1 MSLQLSHA
9 ELFKVAPISSRQSLK
24 LLPFSL
30 KKKKQ
35 KLVVGDDSGVV
46 SSFQMKKGD
55 PVAIYKSVPQ
65 TNAIT
70 SINLGLYKGTT
81 DKAYVS
87 SGQQVLGYTKKG
99 KEFFKFQS
107 NLSETINR
115 VFTYDTHLWTA
126 TDYIYNQFENG
137 QDKHFYMCQD
147 RINDMLLLHENDELV
162 PVLACQDKY
171 IRFIQGSEP
180 LAKKSVPGACTT
192 LTKHTLKKAPS
203 QILYGSAN
211 GAFGA
216 VQWNNQKVKTIW
228 KTDGGALGDSNAHGP
243 AAITALASFDINK
256 DDSNEIIVGRDDG
269 RIEVYSVDA
278 SGGITKEFESV
289 EQESVRAFQTGVLST
304 PGFDEIV
311 FCTYSGRVLS
321 LTSEPLDQ
329 PDTDDVYGR
338 SRGTVQRETRIVKL
352 RKEIAQLEEKVTKE
366 RDRMARKSASEKEA
380 CLPVVEEVPVNCK
393 CALNVAEQT
402 YDLSVEIPVPIATVV
417 LHSSVPLD
425 LLDTVNNQAILCRSP
440 PDVSTNSHVLATY
453 RCQEFTNRL
462 EFRVRTLEG
471 QYGEIELTVLADTVP
486 RCAQVVKQFIK
497 PLSLH
502 HRINIVESTELD
514 EATMN
519 SLHLTGDFSLL
530 QVHEW
535 VSYCLPEVPLRLQ
548 DDDIKMY
555 FRNTFFGNVLV
566 CEYRKGDAQ
575 FSSASIST
583 IAILKE
589 VITKEA
595 TTRKIGLDIS
605 FDIKPSSIPFL
616 LNLLRPKL
624 DWKQMIASQ
633 VKILDGIK
641 ELQMHEADHTLW
653 MSPEY
658 QSVLKDADTILDE
671 FKARPRALNYL
682 AGVLT
687 DLYVDVCKFRG
698 VNPKPQIP
706 QLYLLLD
713 QYSFDALVAFFMQH
727 H

>member
-1 MSLQLSHA
+1 MSLSLSHA
-9 ELFKVAPISSRQSLK
+9 ELFKVGPISSRQTLK
-24 LLPFSL
+24 LLPLSQ

-35 KLVVGDDSGVV
+35 KLVVGDDAGVV

-55 PVAIYKSVPQ
+55 PLAIYKSVPH
-65 TNAIT
+65 TGAIT
-70 SINLGLYKGTT
+70 CVNLGIFKGTT
-81 DKAYVS
+81 DKAS
-87 SGQQVLGYTKKG
+87 DGTQVVGYNKKG

-115 VFTYDTHLWTA
+115 VYTYDSHLWTA
-126 TDYIYNQFENG
+126 TDFIYNQFENG
-137 QDKHFYMCQD
+137 QDKNYYMCQD
-147 RINDMLLLHENDELV
+147 RINDMLLFQDGASDDLH

-171 IRFIQGSEP
+171 IRLIQGNEP
-180 LAKKSVPGACTT
+180 LAKKSIPGACSV
-192 LTKHTLKKAPS
+192 LAKHAVKKAPS
-203 QILYGSAN
+203 QIIYGSAT

-216 VQWNNQKVKTIW
+216 VQWNNQKFKTIW
-228 KTDGGALGDSNAHGP
+228 KTDGGKAPTAGP
-243 AAITALASFDINK
+243 SAVTALCSFDINK
-256 DDSNEIIVGRDDG
+256 DDTPEIIVGRDDG

-278 SGGITKEFESV
+278 GGVLVKEFESV
-289 EQESVRAFQTGVLST
+289 EQESVRTFQGGVLST
-304 PGFDEIV
+304 PGFEEIV

-321 LTSEPLDQ
+321 LTTEPLDQ
-329 PDTDDVYGR
+329 PDADDVYGR

-352 RKEIAQLEEKVTKE
+352 RKEIAALEDKVTKE
-366 RDRMARKSASEKEA
+366 RDRHARKGATEKE

-393 CALNVAEQT
+393 CALNAAEQT

-425 LLDTVNNQAILCRSP
+425 LLDTATNQAILCRSP
-440 PDVSTNSHVLATY
+440 PDAANHSHVLATY

-486 RCAQVVKQFIK
+486 RCAQVVRQFIK

-502 HRINIVESTELD
+502 HRVNVVESAEV
-514 EATMN
+514 EAATMN
-519 SLHLTGDFSLL
+519 TLHLTGDFSLV

-535 VSYCLPEVPLRLQ
+535 VSYCLPEVPVRLQ
-548 DDDIKMY
+548 DDDIKMFY
-555 FRNTFFGNVLV
+555 RNTFFGNVLV
-566 CEYRKGDAQ
+566 CEYRKGEAL

-595 TTRKIGLDIS
+595 TTRKVGLDIA
-605 FDIKPSSIPFL
+605 FDIKPSTIPHL
-616 LNLLRPKL
+616 LGLLRPKL
-624 DWKQMIASQ
+624 DEKQMIASQ
-633 VKILDGIK
+633 VKIIDGIK
-641 ELQMHEADHTLW
+641 ELQMHEADHVLW

-658 QSVLKDADTILDE
+658 QSILNDADKIQDE

-687 DLYVDVCKFRG
+687 DLYVDICKFRG

-706 QLYLLLD
+706 QLYQLLD
-713 QYSFDALVAFFMQH
+713 HYNFDALVDFFMRH
-727 H
+727 